1 MSGIAAMLWTPVKNC
16 VITSGNGESAKMA
29 SVNLSQYLANKITN
43 AGTALHDAVAKMPDD
58 RLNWHPETEGNK
70 GRDALD
76 QALECAYLNEWV
88 AKAYRTGEMPAIDW
102 DDYKKETD
110 ARRSKAQCLTW
121 LKSSTDALASAV
133 AAFPAEKLGDSTT
146 DPVHGGKPT
155 TWADFAL
162 DLFYWNTVYHEG
174 QVNYIQVLY
183 GDMS

>member
-1 MSGIAAMLWTPVKNC
+1 MSA
-16 VITSGNGESAKMA
+16 
-29 SVNLSQYLANKITN
+29 VNLPQFLAGKIRS

-58 RLNWHPETEGNK
+58 RLSWHPETEGNT

-88 AKAYRTGEMPAIDW
+88 AKGYATMEMPAINW
-102 DDYKKETD
+102 DDYKVATD
-110 ARRSKAQCLTW
+110 ARRNKADCLAW
-121 LKSSTDALASAV
+121 LKSSTEALATAI
-133 AAFPAEKLGDSTT
+133 ANFPADKIGDATT
-146 DPVHGGKPT
+146 DPVHDGKAT
-155 TWADFAL
+155 TWADFAI